1 MIWYTLDLKQ
11 DCSTSCFPNSFVY
24 VAKKY
29 HENETKLTQ
38 MKLIKKYLIETH
50 FFMKERNGT
59 MLTKDIADL

>member
-11 DCSTSCFPNSFVY
+11 DCSTSRFRTSFVY

-50 FFMKERNGT
+50 FFYERKKRDNVD
-59 MLTKDIADL
+59 KRHC

>member
-24 VAKKY
+24 GAKKY

-50 FFMKERNGT
+50 FFYERWKRDNVDKR
-59 MLTKDIADL
+59 LC